1 MKFPSWLKVYGDKK
15 FRGDCPRETV
25 EQITFFAELKTLYP
39 ELWNIAIHP
48 KNEGLLIKGQFQQIN
63 KDKAMGM
70 RKGAA
75 DIIIPVG
82 FVCELK
88 RQDHTKSSW
97 QEGQKE
103 YLKAVHALG
112 GFACIALGYK
122 AALEAVKTWKETT

>member
-1 MKFPSWLKVYGDKK
+1 MKFPSWLKVFGDKS
-15 FRGDCPRETV
+15 FRGACPKETL
-25 EQITFFAELKTLYP
+25 EQITFFTELKKIYP
-39 ELWNIAIHP
+39 ELWSIAIHP
-48 KNEGLLIKGQFQQIN
+48 KNEGLLIKGQFQLIN

-75 DIIIPVG
+75 DIVIPTG

-103 YLKAVHALG
+103 YLKAVHDLG

-122 AALEAVKTWKETT
+122 AAIEAVKTWKETF